1 MKEIMQEIS
10 SNEVEEVFEESEII
24 NVPNEEPQLDPKEII
39 SEDFG
44 VICKRDGEV
53 IAYGFWK
60 GTRAN
65 NERIKEWAEY
75 GYEKTSEKYV
85 QGYNGKW
92 YIEGTEPTKPAP
104 TNEEISQQRQ
114 NAYIE
119 RTDPLTLRKLRKQ
132 ALNDWTSEDE
142 KEYIAQIKAKSE
154 QIEKEFPYNSEEPT
168 L

>member
-1 MKEIMQEIS
+1 MKEIMQETS
-10 SNEVEEVFEESEII
+10 SNEIEEVFETYEII
-24 NVPNEEPQLDPKEII
+24 DVQEEESQLDPKEII

-65 NERIKEWAEY
+65 NKRLENWAEY

-85 QGYNGKW
+85 VGYDGKF
-92 YIEGTEPTKPAP
+92 YIEGEEPQKPAP
-104 TNEEISQQRQ
+104 TNEDISQMRQ
-114 NAYIE
+114 SAYIE

-142 KEYIAQIKAKSE
+142 KDYIYQMQKISE
-154 QIEKEFPYNSEEPT
+154 EINKEFPYISEEPN

>member
-1 MKEIMQEIS
+1 MEEL
-10 SNEVEEVFEESEII
+10 VEEVFEVPEII
-24 NVPNEEPQLDPKEII
+24 EEAFETTEEEPQLDPNEII

-44 VICKRDGEV
+44 VICKQGGEV

-65 NERIKEWAEY
+65 NKRLEKWAEY

-85 QGYNGKW
+85 KGYNGKW
-92 YIEGTEPTKPAP
+92 YIEGTEPAKPAP

-132 ALNDWTSEDE
+132 ALNEWTSEDE
-142 KEYIAQIKAKSE
+142 KEYIAQIKAISE
-154 QIEKEFPYNSEEPT
+154 QIASEFPYISEEPN

>member
-1 MKEIMQEIS
+1 MEEIMQETN
-10 SNEVEEVFEESEII
+10 SNEVEKVFEVPEII
-24 NVPNEEPQLDPKEII
+24 DVSDEEPQLDPKEII

-65 NERIKEWAEY
+65 NKRLENWAEY
-75 GYEKTSEKYV
+75 GYEKTSDKYV

-92 YIEGTEPTKPAP
+92 YIEGKEPAKPAP
-104 TNEEISQQRQ
+104 TNEEISKQRQ
-114 NAYIE
+114 NAYIG
-119 RTDPLTLRKLRKQ
+119 RTDTLTLRKLRKQ
-132 ALNDWTSEDE
+132 ALNKWTSEDE

>member
-92 YIEGTEPTKPAP
+92 YIEKTK
-104 TNEEISQQRQ
+104 I
-114 NAYIE
+114 
-119 RTDPLTLRKLRKQ
+119 
-132 ALNDWTSEDE
+132 
-142 KEYIAQIKAKSE
+142 IKRYSWR
-154 QIEKEFPYNSEEPT
+154 
-168 L
+168 LV

>member
-1 MKEIMQEIS
+1 MEEL
-10 SNEVEEVFEESEII
+10 VEEVFEVPEII
-24 NVPNEEPQLDPKEII
+24 EETFETPEEEPQLDPNEII

-44 VICKRDGEV
+44 VICKQGGEV

-65 NERIKEWAEY
+65 NKRLEKWAEY

-85 QGYNGKW
+85 KGYNGKW
-92 YIEGTEPTKPAP
+92 YIEGTEPAKPAP

-114 NAYIE
+114 NAYIG

-132 ALNDWTSEDE
+132 ALNEWTSEDE
-142 KEYIAQIKAKSE
+142 KEYIAQIKAISE
-154 QIEKEFPYNSEEPT
+154 QIASEFPYISEEPN